1 MNEFIAS
8 LRQDLLGRRMFV
20 PLAIVGLALVG
31 AIAYT
36 VLGGGGSSTTNPN
49 ASASPL
55 PSVPP
60 TLATPA
66 PANPH
71 QASAETTSGSTYQ
84 SGGATRDPFIPLAK
98 PKEANGTTGGA
109 KAGSAGGTAGSSTST
124 TGAGGKSTGGGSSG
138 AGSGG
143 SGSGTGSSGAN
154 GGSSP
159 ASPGSGS
166 GGGSSEPTQPTHPSP
181 SPKPKAKPKYRVALQ
196 FGVAPPPGQNP
207 QLTPY
212 TDLSRVTPLPSH
224 ENQLI
229 AFAGVGSSG
238 KGALF
243 TLLQPAI
250 LKGNGACLPSAAQ
263 CESVDLPVGQT
274 EELSFVNASGQTVV
288 YLLQVVSIAKD
299 EANAHEARAHGARA
313 HSAISYGT
321 HGATSHHRRRVAR
334 PRAHLHS

>member
-1 MNEFIAS
+1 MNEFITS
-8 LRQDLLGRRMFV
+8 LKQDLLGRRMFV

-109 KAGSAGGTAGSSTST
+109 KAGSAASTAGSSTST

-143 SGSGTGSSGAN
+143 SGSGTGSSGAS

-166 GGGSSEPTQPTHPSP
+166 GSGSSEPTHPSHP

-196 FGVAPPPGQNP
+196 FGTAPPPGQNP

-224 ENQLI
+224 EDQLI

-250 LKGNGACLPSAAQ
+250 LKGNGVCLPSAAQ

-288 YLLQVVSIAKD
+288 YLLQVVSIEKG
-299 EANAHEARAHGARA
+299 EASAHEARA

-321 HGATSHHRRRVAR
+321 HGATSHHRRRVTR
-334 PRAHLHS
+334 PRSHLHS